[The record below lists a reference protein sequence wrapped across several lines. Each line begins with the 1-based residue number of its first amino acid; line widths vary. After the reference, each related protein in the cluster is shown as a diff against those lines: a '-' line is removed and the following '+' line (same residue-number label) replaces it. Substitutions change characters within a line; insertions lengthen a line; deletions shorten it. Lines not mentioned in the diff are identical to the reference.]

1 MKSKRVT
8 ARAIAADNNNDRR
21 VNSRVNARR
30 TGNWVVRSL
39 LWIVLGICLAL
50 PAAAA
55 SDATSRLVAA
65 ATAGREDE
73 VRDLLVQGGDANTKN
88 ETGRPVLVMAGF
100 NGNRRTVLT
109 LLAAGADVNAVD
121 AVGTSALM
129 AASAFGHRDLVNLL
143 VVGGADVNLKDAAGR
158 SALAR
163 ATLAGHA
170 EVVEML
176 KAAGAVEEDAGKV
189 AKK

>member
-1 MKSKRVT
+1 MLF
-8 ARAIAADNNNDRR
+8 
-21 VNSRVNARR
+21 
-30 TGNWVVRSL
+30 RS
-39 LWIVLGICLAL
+39 
-50 PAAAA
+50 
-55 SDATSRLVAA
+55 
-65 ATAGREDE
+65 
-73 VRDLLVQGGDANTKN
+73 
-88 ETGRPVLVMAGF
+88 
-100 NGNRRTVLT
+100 
-109 LLAAGADVNAVD
+109 
-121 AVGTSALM
+121 